1 MEWLSGRSRESAWAT
16 GTKSQAGKSP
26 ARPCL
31 LPLPAVVAREA
42 VLVAQLDRPKH
53 DAADQR
59 QQYLK
64 LSSVSTREGRLEK
77 RPHKHLLVPFWFVV
91 TGSVLLA
98 VVLAVVGT
106 FVPIDYYSTRLRDQT
121 TESCS
126 SAVAMGNKL
135 LADLVYNE
143 VTSTSYVSLLHSV
156 ELNIIGFTMEPA
168 YSAVGALGGSIATRN
183 GFGNGWTGDR
193 DFEERAE
200 LSRFAWASLEPQ
212 WRENF
217 GTPIDGFSAQVANN
231 GRRARTDNLLL
242 GFASGQTVGI
252 SFWTTRTDYCL
263 EADCDWTCWEDGF
276 AFSGPTIETVSVM
289 PGNLAKFDCR
299 DRCQSHEGCNYWTVM
314 TVTGDCFLKSA
325 LGNRTEA
332 NFTISGTPICD
343 PDVSEVIG
351 SIGYVAEG
359 TQMMFWQ
366 VDQTGKPGQMFA
378 STSQEEPVNFTKQ
391 VWYTVQA
398 RLAEQGRPLTGAWSD
413 IFPFNSDSAIAYTL
427 PVAYC
432 GDYSCME
439 GVIATNMPLGGVS
452 YDAFTLWWKFKRL
465 LSLPPYEFPIGTE
478 NSSMFIVSRMARSPE
493 QEGLLVG
500 CSDGCPGVPG
510 VAGLRELSHAEN
522 FSSPAVVA
530 TSKAIL
536 HRFTT
541 WSNASLED
549 HQNFTFKPDNVE
561 EIFEPGA
568 YCDREFSQ
576 LTHGCECWQ
585 VGTISVRLDD
595 DTAWL
600 VVLVLPAASFAQKSS
615 EVARNATLQV
625 QWIDRHSAEKVTS
638 ARRKSLCVALAVLL
652 LSACLGTCL
661 GLRVSSRLEELTDLT
676 QRLSNLDF
684 TQPSK
689 LKVCLIS
696 DVINLQQAFCSLT
709 RGIQAFA
716 RFVPEPVVLSLVHGQ
731 NIQMEEREVTI
742 LSSDIEDFTKIS
754 EALGHLELLFMLTRY
769 LSVMQRVVQMYKG
782 VVAEILGDGL
792 LIYWNAPDD
801 VEKPAELACAAA
813 VLMQEKVMD
822 LLNDEFSSIDLP
834 RIRIR
839 IGIHTALVSS
849 GTVGSEMKKKFGVLG
864 PGVDIANHLES
875 SCKVYQKQ
883 TLVSERTMNALSPDS
898 GFSFMEVGSERI
910 EGEDEPMKIYELISR
925 DWSPRG
931 DLAEE
936 SGMPSALEG
945 LEKAAVTP
953 VAMEATQTASRL
965 FGPPDQHQSP
975 GSVAGMVAVRSRR
988 SRRAHWQ
995 GDEDAA
1001 QAVAESG
1008 ESLQRNSA
1016 LFSNEGM
1023 LELLQSTSSVA
1034 SLSGTMSMASQVY
1047 V

>member
-1 MEWLSGRSRESAWAT
+1 MG
-16 GTKSQAGKSP
+16 
-26 ARPCL
+26 
-31 LPLPAVVAREA
+31 
-42 VLVAQLDRPKH
+42 
-53 DAADQR
+53 
-59 QQYLK
+59 
-64 LSSVSTREGRLEK
+64 
-77 RPHKHLLVPFWFVV
+77 FV
-91 TGSVLLA
+91 
-98 VVLAVVGT
+98 
-106 FVPIDYYSTRLRDQT
+106 
-121 TESCS
+121 
-126 SAVAMGNKL
+126 
-135 LADLVYNE
+135 
-143 VTSTSYVSLLHSV
+143 
-156 ELNIIGFTMEPA
+156 MEPA
-168 YSAVGALGGSIATRN
+168 YSAVGSLGGSVAIQN
-183 GFGNGWTGDR
+183 MFENGWTGNR
-193 DFEERAE
+193 DFDERVQ

-212 WRENF
+212 WLDTL
-217 GTPIDGFSAQVANN
+217 GTRNAEFDSQVNN
-231 GRRARTDNLLL
+231 WRRARTTNLKI
-242 GFASGQTVGI
+242 GFASGQWIGMTFE
-252 SFWTTRTDYCL
+252 SDRSDYCSDKSCT
-263 EADCDWTCWEDGF
+263 AQCWRYHMESNG
-276 AFSGPTIETVSVM
+276 STVETVKVTLGSTA
-289 PGNLAKFDCR
+289 PFDCR
-299 DRCQSHEGCNYWTVM
+299 EQCQSHTGCNYWTLI
-314 TVTGDCFLKSA
+314 TLTGDCILKSDVGELKYRNDA
-325 LGNRTEA
+325 ISGIPNCVPDLSETVNSFGHVADGTHMSFWPIYDFKTGAPGPMTTITTPEA
-332 NFTISGTPICD
+332 NTT
-343 PDVSEVIG
+343 
-351 SIGYVAEG
+351 
-359 TQMMFWQ
+359 
-366 VDQTGKPGQMFA
+366 K
-378 STSQEEPVNFTKQ
+378 EP
-391 VWYTVQA
+391 WYLPQA
-398 RLAEQGRPLTGAWSD
+398 QLAKQGRPLTGAWSNIHVHND
-413 IFPFNSDSAIAYTL
+413 NVAIAWTI

-432 GDYSCME
+432 GDYSCLD
-439 GVIATNMPLGGVS
+439 GVIATTIGLAGVS
-452 YDAFTLWWKFKRL
+452 YDAFGLWLAFRDRL
-465 LSLPPYEFPIGTE
+465 SRPPYEFPIGSD
-478 NSSMFIVSRMARSPE
+478 NSSMFIVSRKARSPG

-510 VAGLRELSHAEN
+510 ADDIRDMLHIDGQLPYAAN
-522 FSSPAVVA
+522 FSNPAVTA
-530 TSKAIL
+530 TSRAIL
-536 HRFTT
+536 QRFGT
-541 WSNASLED
+541 WSNRSLDE
-549 HQNFTFKPDNVE
+549 HQMFTFWPKGVDH
-561 EIFEPGA
+561 IFEPG
-568 YCDREFSQ
+568 E
-576 LTHGCECWQ
+576 GCLAELDQAGLGGECWQ
-585 VGTISVRLDD
+585 ASTISVRLDEA
-595 DTAWL
+595 TAWL

-754 EALGHLELLFMLTRY
+754 KALGHLELLFMLTRY